1 MVCAYLKFHSP
12 KVSFAKSCFKVS
24 FAFHDISLGVDR
36 NRLVKNHLL
45 YYILQMYFL
54 SDISVDTVIKIHS
67 GLTSL
72 SPLAIHLRVDEF
84 GALRTLVGNPVT
96 LPIHL
101 NSNNF
106 YISING
112 PMSQDDYVY
121 LAFSDLLSSS
131 KSSEYRICPISK
143 SQVK

>member
-1 MVCAYLKFHSP
+1 
-12 KVSFAKSCFKVS
+12 
-24 FAFHDISLGVDR
+24 
-36 NRLVKNHLL
+36 
-45 YYILQMYFL
+45 MYFL

-101 NSNNF
+101 NSDNF

-112 PMSQDDYVY
+112 PMSQDDYFY

-143 SQVK
+143 SAQFRNLK